1 MTGEDF
7 KNWLKLYGQAWE
19 DKDAKRFSELFA
31 NEANYFLSPFENP
44 LTGTLDIETAIEEKY
59 LTQDNIKFNYQIIS
73 FAENIGVC
81 KWWCKFIRNSTHNLI
96 KLDGVFICEF
106 DKNNL
111 CKTFNEWWHKDGE
124 SGQ

>member
-1 MTGEDF
+1 MSGEEF

-19 DKDAKRFSELFA
+19 DKDAIRFSELFA
-31 NEANYFLSPFENP
+31 NEVKYFLNPFEIP
-44 LTGTLDIETAIEEKY
+44 LTGRSNIQIAVEKKF

-73 FAENIGVC
+73 VAENMGVC
-81 KWWCKFIRNSTHNLI
+81 KWWCKFTRNSNQNLI

-111 CKTFNEWWHKDGE
+111 CKNFNEWWHKDGE
-124 SGQ
+124 L